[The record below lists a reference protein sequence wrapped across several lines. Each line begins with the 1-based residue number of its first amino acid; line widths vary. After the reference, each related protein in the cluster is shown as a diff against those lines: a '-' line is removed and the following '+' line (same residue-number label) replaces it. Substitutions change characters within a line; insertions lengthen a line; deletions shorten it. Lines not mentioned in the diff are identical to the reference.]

1 MADKPTGGIFER
13 KSDIEN
19 LADSLKDTKE
29 KSSTKDE
36 AIGTV
41 PKTPTYSD
49 INKFAGNIGMTVAT
63 GFVLLHNDLE
73 MLIKSSGGSGG
84 MDWKTALV
92 GAIGVALT
100 GGIEALTSG
109 LGNILSAGLEGGS
122 KLISAGGDAVAKG
135 ASAIGESA
143 VNVIDALKSNK
154 ATDFLFEDEESNR
167 EIAQAEDIME
177 LRKAYSKGYLRAY
190 YSDLIG
196 TLGYYYDYKEDTLTK
211 EDTLGSGVHDVFSG
225 ALSGIGSGLGQIV
238 DSVAGAAENIKL
250 NQEDD
255 VYKLRKSSYKAYVR
269 AYYANM
275 IQPYGYLIE
284 DINGDDWKLTRQNN
298 AVAVFEDIGQALGSL
313 VASTAAPLLDTITNF
328 AANIAANDSDVM
340 NVRKTGYKAYV
351 RAYYAN
357 MIQPYGYAIDDING
371 DDWKLS
377 RQNNA
382 VAVFEDIGQALGSLV
397 ASTAAPLLDTIT
409 NTTANAIINGDK
421 TVSNVRKTGYKAYLK
436 AYYANMIQP
445 FGYAIDDINNE
456 ENWTLERRNNAVA
469 VFEDIGQA
477 LGGLVSGVSGALLN
491 SVVDTTANAILNADE
506 GVRKT
511 RVEGYKAYL
520 KVYYL
525 KLLENEGYTV
535 DINNLNRDKFIIEK
549 GGFGHGA
556 VRGFLSDL
564 GSGLGGLFGSIGGSI
579 VNGFKTSNDS
589 DLNND
594 PEIRPVRVQ
603 GYKALLTISYGK
615 LKESLDEL
623 SATKDP
629 VKKVAG
635 KLLSDFSKDLRKSR
649 GDISITP
656 DESQK
661 EKYRN
666 ILDAVYNK
674 MYSGINAL
682 DNNKNPVKS
691 AVGKILKSYAKG
703 FALKDES
710 FNNADTIKTLRE
722 SGYKKILDSLYEK
735 FDSGIKALSDTK
747 NPVKGA
753 LKKILNSYA
762 KGFIVDDD
770 AFNNNAEIVSSRLSG
785 YKNILEA
792 LYQKFSAGINNL
804 DANNKKLNKAIEK
817 ILNSYAKGF
826 IVDDDTFNN
835 KEDIVNSRLSGY
847 KNILEALYQRF
858 SAGINN
864 LDAGNKKLNKAI
876 EKILNSYA
884 KGFIVDDD
892 SLNNNEDIV
901 KFRASGYRNI
911 LEALYQRFS
920 AGINSIDNG
929 NKKLTNAIDKMLN
942 SYAKGFIV
950 SDDSLN
956 NDKDI
961 VNSRASGYRNI
972 LDSLYSKFTAG
983 IDNLKNNDKKVT
995 GAIDTIFDSYA
1006 RSFELSDNLLSEESS
1021 IKEARVSGY
1030 KKVVSSMYDKF
1041 HAAINGL
1048 SATSGDVKNYAKD
1061 VMKSLSTAFKDA
1073 AFDGMSLTISNESRD
1088 YSDKLD
1094 LVISYLM
1101 KINKSSSD
1109 INSNVDTIKDNGG
1122 VYLPQ
1127 TGTYGGAG
1135 SAWSGAPE

>member
-73 MLIKSSGGSGG
+73 MLIKSSGGGAGG

-109 LGNILSAGLEGGS
+109 LGNILSVGLEGGS
-122 KLISAGGDAVAKG
+122 KLLSAGGDAVAKG
-135 ASAIGESA
+135 ANAIGENA
-143 VNVIDALKSNK
+143 VNVIDGLKSNK

-238 DSVAGAAENIKL
+238 ESVAGAVENVKL

-275 IQPYGYLIE
+275 IQPYGYFIE

-313 VASTAAPLLDTITNF
+313 VAST
-328 AANIAANDSDVM
+328 V
-340 NVRKTGYKAYV
+340 
-351 RAYYAN
+351 
-357 MIQPYGYAIDDING
+357 
-371 DDWKLS
+371 
-377 RQNNA
+377 
-382 VAVFEDIGQALGSLV
+382 
-397 ASTAAPLLDTIT
+397 APLLDTIT

-445 FGYAIDDINNE
+445 FGYSIDDINNE
-456 ENWTLERRNNAVA
+456 ENWTLKRANNAVA

-477 LGGLVSGVSGALLN
+477 IGGLVGGIVSPLMN
-491 SVVDTTANAILNADE
+491 SIVDTTANAILHADE

-564 GSGLGGLFGSIGGSI
+564 GSGLGGLFGSIGGSL

-594 PEIRPVRVQ
+594 PEIKPVRVQ

-623 SATKDP
+623 SATKDT
-629 VKKVAG
+629 VKKAAG
-635 KLLSDFSKDLRKSR
+635 KLLSDFSKDLSKSR
-649 GDISITP
+649 GDISISP

-661 EKYRN
+661 EKYRG
-666 ILDAVYNK
+666 ILDAIYNK

-682 DNNKNPVKS
+682 DNNKNPVKK
-691 AVGKILKSYAKG
+691 AVGKILNSYAKG
-703 FALKDES
+703 FALKDDS

-722 SGYKKILDSLYEK
+722 DGYKKILDSLYEK

-753 LKKILNSYA
+753 IKKILNSYA
-762 KGFIVDDD
+762 KGFVVDDD
-770 AFNNNAEIVSSRLSG
+770 TFNNEKDIVDSRLSGYRSILETLYDKFSSGINGLGSNDEKLRNAIDKMLNSYAKGFVVDDDSLNNNKDIVSSRFSG

-792 LYQKFSAGINNL
+792 LYQRFSAGISNL
-804 DANNKKLNKAIEK
+804 DASNKKLNKAIEK

-826 IVDDDTFNN
+826 IVDDDTLNN
-835 KEDIVNSRLSGY
+835 NAEIVNS
-847 KNILEALYQRF
+847 
-858 SAGINN
+858 
-864 LDAGNKKLNKAI
+864 
-876 EKILNSYA
+876 
-884 KGFIVDDD
+884 
-892 SLNNNEDIV
+892 
-901 KFRASGYRNI
+901 RASGYRNI

-920 AGINSIDNG
+920 AGINSIDIS

-956 NDKDI
+956 NNKDI

-972 LDSLYSKFTAG
+972 LDSLYLKFTAG

-1073 AFDGMSLTISNESRD
+1073 AFDGMNLTISNESRD

>member
-73 MLIKSSGGSGG
+73 MLIKSSGGGAGG

-109 LGNILSAGLEGGS
+109 LGNILSVGLEGGS
-122 KLISAGGDAVAKG
+122 KLLSAGGDAVAKG
-135 ASAIGESA
+135 ANAIGENA

-238 DSVAGAAENIKL
+238 ESVAGAVENVKL

-275 IQPYGYLIE
+275 IQPYGYFIE

-313 VASTAAPLLDTITNF
+313 VAST
-328 AANIAANDSDVM
+328 V
-340 NVRKTGYKAYV
+340 
-351 RAYYAN
+351 
-357 MIQPYGYAIDDING
+357 
-371 DDWKLS
+371 
-377 RQNNA
+377 
-382 VAVFEDIGQALGSLV
+382 
-397 ASTAAPLLDTIT
+397 APLLDTIT

-445 FGYAIDDINNE
+445 FGYSIDDINNE
-456 ENWTLERRNNAVA
+456 ENWTLKRANNAVA

-477 LGGLVSGVSGALLN
+477 IGGLVGGIVSPLMN
-491 SVVDTTANAILNADE
+491 SIVDTTANAILHADE

-564 GSGLGGLFGSIGGSI
+564 GSGLGGLFGSIGGSL

-594 PEIRPVRVQ
+594 PEIKPVRVQ

-623 SATKDP
+623 SATKDT
-629 VKKVAG
+629 VKKAAG
-635 KLLSDFSKDLRKSR
+635 KLLSDFSKDLSKSR
-649 GDISITP
+649 GDISISP

-661 EKYRN
+661 EKYRG
-666 ILDAVYNK
+666 ILDAIYNK

-682 DNNKNPVKS
+682 DNNKNPVKK
-691 AVGKILKSYAKG
+691 AVGKILNSYAKG
-703 FALKDES
+703 FALKDDS

-722 SGYKKILDSLYEK
+722 DGYKKILDSLYEK

-753 LKKILNSYA
+753 IKKILNSYA
-762 KGFIVDDD
+762 KGFVVDDD
-770 AFNNNAEIVSSRLSG
+770 TFNNEKDIVDSRLSGYRSILETLYDKFSSGINGLGSNDEKLRNAIDKMLNSYAKGFVVDDDSLNNNKDIVSSRFSG

-792 LYQKFSAGINNL
+792 LYQRFSAGISNL
-804 DANNKKLNKAIEK
+804 DASNKKLNKAIEK

-826 IVDDDTFNN
+826 IVDDDTLNN
-835 KEDIVNSRLSGY
+835 NAEIVNS
-847 KNILEALYQRF
+847 
-858 SAGINN
+858 
-864 LDAGNKKLNKAI
+864 
-876 EKILNSYA
+876 
-884 KGFIVDDD
+884 
-892 SLNNNEDIV
+892 
-901 KFRASGYRNI
+901 RASGYRNI

-920 AGINSIDNG
+920 AGINSIDIS

-956 NDKDI
+956 NNKDI

-972 LDSLYSKFTAG
+972 LDSLYLKFTAG

-1073 AFDGMSLTISNESRD
+1073 AFDGMNLTISNESRD